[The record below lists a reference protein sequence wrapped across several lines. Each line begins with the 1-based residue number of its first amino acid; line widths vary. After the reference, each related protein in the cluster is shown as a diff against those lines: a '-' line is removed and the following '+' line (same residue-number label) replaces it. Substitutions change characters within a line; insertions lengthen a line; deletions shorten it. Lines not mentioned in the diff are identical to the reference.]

1 METTEV
7 PVLIVGGSIVGL
19 AAAMFLNAHGIATL
33 NVERHAG
40 TAIHPRAGHF
50 HLRTLELLRQVGVEQ
65 AAIDASVDQF
75 GTGGGINAVESLA
88 GRELAKYISDLN
100 EGVAAISP
108 SRRMFLSQQRLEPL
122 LRRRAEELGAAL
134 QYGTELVSFEQD
146 AAGVSAIIRDLTTGG
161 ERMVRAAYMIAADG
175 NRSPIRER
183 LGIGMTGPG
192 HLSNSITI
200 YFNADLRPYLKGR
213 DLGVIYVFNA
223 DQRGFFRLEK
233 AATSGFLIVST
244 FGDTSVPGARDV
256 ATGITP
262 EKCVALLRS
271 AVGVPHLAVE
281 IVDVAAWKAV
291 AHTADRYAAGRV
303 FLVGDAA
310 HVMPP
315 AGGFGG
321 NTGVH
326 DAHNLAWKLAAVV
339 RGHATPELLDT
350 YETER
355 RPIGVL
361 TVGQAYTRWVRRVDP
376 ELGVADAPPVIDDL
390 TMEIGYLHGADALYA
405 DPRQH
410 PVPLG
415 ARAPHLTLLRD
426 GQIISSLDLFGA
438 GFVLLAG
445 GDGWRWAEAA
455 EQASADLQVPLAV
468 PRLSASG
475 LIDVEGR
482 FATVYGTDDAG
493 AVLIRPDGI
502 LAWRSGDEIPSVETV
517 RRELGLALRRIPT
530 ATPRH

>member
-146 AAGVSAIIRDLTTGG
+146 AAGVSATIRDLATGG

-192 HLSNSITI
+192 HLSDSITI

-213 DLGVIYVFNA
+213 DLGVI
-223 DQRGFFRLEK
+223 
-233 AATSGFLIVST
+233 
-244 FGDTSVPGARDV
+244 
-256 ATGITP
+256 
-262 EKCVALLRS
+262 
-271 AVGVPHLAVE
+271 
-281 IVDVAAWKAV
+281 
-291 AHTADRYAAGRV
+291 
-303 FLVGDAA
+303 
-310 HVMPP
+310 
-315 AGGFGG
+315 
-321 NTGVH
+321 
-326 DAHNLAWKLAAVV
+326 
-339 RGHATPELLDT
+339 
-350 YETER
+350 
-355 RPIGVL
+355 
-361 TVGQAYTRWVRRVDP
+361 
-376 ELGVADAPPVIDDL
+376 
-390 TMEIGYLHGADALYA
+390 
-405 DPRQH
+405 
-410 PVPLG
+410 
-415 ARAPHLTLLRD
+415 
-426 GQIISSLDLFGA
+426 
-438 GFVLLAG
+438 
-445 GDGWRWAEAA
+445 
-455 EQASADLQVPLAV
+455 
-468 PRLSASG
+468 
-475 LIDVEGR
+475 
-482 FATVYGTDDAG
+482 
-493 AVLIRPDGI
+493 
-502 LAWRSGDEIPSVETV
+502 
-517 RRELGLALRRIPT
+517 
-530 ATPRH
+530 